1 MNKMKS
7 TKPIL
12 LVEDDQADAYIT
24 QQALNTIGVAN
35 KLIHQPGGE
44 EAIEY
49 LNDSDNEPPCLV
61 LLDLNMPRMS
71 GFDFLKIVKA
81 DRKLK
86 RTPIVILSTS
96 DARRNIQ
103 EGYDLGAAGY
113 IVKPVDFNQ
122 FVEAMQALNSYWSTN
137 MMPNAELISV

>member
-1 MNKMKS
+1 MRS
-7 TKPIL
+7 VKPIL

-24 QQALNTIGVAN
+24 RQAMNTINVAN

-49 LNDSDNEPPCLV
+49 LKDSSNDSPCLV

-81 DRKLK
+81 DQKLK
-86 RTPIVILSTS
+86 RTPVVVLSTS
-96 DARRNIQ
+96 DAHDNVQ
-103 EGYDLGAAGY
+103 KSYELGAAGY

-122 FVEAMQALNSYWSTN
+122 FVDAMAALDSYWSVN
-137 MMPNAELISV
+137 MMPDAELMMI

>member
-1 MNKMKS
+1 MKKMRN

-24 QQALNTIGVAN
+24 QQAMKTINVAN
-35 KLIHQPGGE
+35 ELIHQPGGE

-49 LNDSDNEPPCLV
+49 LKDLDNDPPCLV

-71 GFDFLKIVKA
+71 GFDFLRIVKA
-81 DRKLK
+81 DQKLK
-86 RTPIVILSTS
+86 RTPVVILSTS
-96 DARRNIQ
+96 DSYRNVQ
-103 EGYDLGAAGY
+103 ESYDLGAAGY

-122 FVEAMQALNSYWSTN
+122 FVEAMQALNLYWSLN
-137 MMPNAELISV
+137 MMPDAELMSV

>member
-1 MNKMKS
+1 MKN
-7 TKPIL
+7 TRPIL

-24 QQALNTIGVAN
+24 QQALNTINVAN

-49 LNDSDNEPPCLV
+49 LRDSANDSPCLV

-71 GFDFLKIVKA
+71 GFDFLRIVKA
-81 DRKLK
+81 DQELK
-86 RTPIVILSTS
+86 RTPIIILSTS
-96 DARRNIQ
+96 DSNRNVQ
-103 EGYDLGAAGY
+103 ECYELGAAGY

-122 FVEAMQALNSYWSTN
+122 FVDAMHALDSYWSLN
-137 MMPNAELISV
+137 NLNFG